1 VPFEKMRIFPL
12 VLVVFVMIFY
22 WVVGGDQF
30 LDPRLYQDYVE
41 RYPTSSAVIFFFAF
55 IFSAALSLPV
65 ISVFAVVSGILF
77 GFWVGVPIALFA
89 GSLGASCGFAVSRY
103 ALHDTIQRRYS
114 DHLKVVN
121 RGVEKDGV
129 FYLISMRM
137 IVVIP
142 FGLLNLLMGLTPMR
156 LSRFFFATFLGMSPA
171 TTIRT
176 YVGSQLGG
184 VQSFVA
190 AEIFTPTIIFSLT
203 FLAILPLLMRWLK
216 KNRK

>member
-1 VPFEKMRIFPL
+1 VLFEKMRILPL

-22 WVVGGDQF
+22 WAVGGEQF
-30 LDPRLYQDYVE
+30 LDPRLYQDYFE
-41 RYPTSSAVIFFFAF
+41 RYPTSSAIIFFLTFT
-55 IFSAALSLPV
+55 IGAALALPV
-65 ISVFAVVSGILF
+65 ISVFAVGSGILF

-156 LSRFFFATFLGMSPA
+156 MSRFFVATFLGMMPA
-171 TTIRT
+171 TLILT
-176 YVGSQLGG
+176 YIGSRLGG
-184 VQSFVA
+184 IQSFKIDQ
-190 AEIFTPTIIFSLT
+190 IFTPSLILS
-203 FLAILPLLMRWLK
+203 LAMLATLPLLVRWFLSIK
-216 KNRK
+216 K